1 MKHIDYYNM
10 KLSHIEIFLA
20 VAEYNSFT
28 IAADK
33 LHLTQP
39 FISKTIQS
47 LERDLGLYL
56 FIRGKR
62 KFQITP
68 AGRQLYQEWK
78 YMMTNLEKSISNAHL
93 LQSGRNDRLRIGQGQ
108 LGIGR
113 SDNYILK
120 KLEETKDAI
129 EGLDAFMEYDA
140 MSSLLQRL
148 IKDEFDAV
156 IVSGHM
162 KPEMQDFNFKWKVL
176 CPSHLAIYINRKNP
190 LSQRDCLQ
198 FSDLKE
204 EQFIVFS
211 TEKDHSYL
219 NLLMNLGQEAG
230 FRPQIS
236 CYIKNE
242 SSFSINLQLNNGIVL
257 ADTESNL
264 ANEQIKCYP
273 LEKQNDLLVV
283 WKEENE
289 RESLNYFLQ
298 SLCPHEMMQMSI

>member
-1 MKHIDYYNM
+1 MKHFDYYNM
-10 KLSHIEIFLA
+10 KLNHIEIFLA

-28 IAADK
+28 IAAEK

-39 FISKTIQS
+39 FVSKTIQG
-47 LERDLGLYL
+47 LEQDLGLYL
-56 FIRGKR
+56 FIRGNR

-68 AGRQLYQEWK
+68 AGKQLYHDWK
-78 YMMTNLEKSISNAHL
+78 YMMTSLEKSISNAHL
-93 LQSGRNDRLRIGQGQ
+93 LQTGQNDQLRIGQGQ
-108 LGIGR
+108 LGLSAGE
-113 SDNYILK
+113 NYILK
-120 KLEETKDAI
+120 KLEKAKDAI
-129 EGLDAFMEYDA
+129 PGLEAFMEYDT

-176 CPSHLAIYINRKNP
+176 CPSHLAIYINKRNP
-190 LSQRDCLQ
+190 LSQRDSLT

-219 NLLMNLGQEAG
+219 NLLMRLGNDAG
-230 FRPQIS
+230 FRPQVS
-236 CYIKNE
+236 CYVKNE
-242 SSFSINLQLNNGIVL
+242 SSFSLNLELNNGIVL
-257 ADTESNL
+257 ADTESYL
-264 ANEQIKCYP
+264 AGEQIKCFP
-273 LEKQNDLLVV
+273 LEIANDLLIV

-298 SLCPHEMMQMSI
+298 SLT

>member
-1 MKHIDYYNM
+1 MKHFDYYNM
-10 KLSHIEIFLA
+10 KLNHIEIFLA

-28 IAADK
+28 IAAEK

-39 FISKTIQS
+39 FVSKTIQS
-47 LERDLGLYL
+47 LEHDLGLYL
-56 FIRGKR
+56 FIRGNR

-68 AGRQLYQEWK
+68 AGKQLYHDWK
-78 YMMTNLEKSISNAHL
+78 YMMTHLEKSISHAHL
-93 LQSGRNDRLRIGQGQ
+93 LQTGRNDRLRIGQGQ
-108 LGIGR
+108 LGLSSGE
-113 SDNYILK
+113 NYILK
-120 KLEETKDAI
+120 KLEQAKEAI
-129 EGLDAFMEYDA
+129 QGLEAFMEYDT

-162 KPEMQDFNFKWKVL
+162 KPEMENFNFKWKVL
-176 CPSHLAIYINRKNP
+176 CPSHLAIYINKRNP
-190 LSQRDCLQ
+190 LSQRESLT

-219 NLLMNLGQEAG
+219 NLLMRLGDDAG
-230 FRPQIS
+230 FRPQVS

-242 SSFSINLQLNNGIVL
+242 SSFSLNLELNNGIVL
-257 ADTESNL
+257 ADTESHL
-264 ANEQIKCYP
+264 ASEQIKCFP
-273 LEKQNDLLVV
+273 LKIENNLLIV

-298 SLCPHEMMQMSI
+298 SLT